1 MKRAVNLLLM
11 IAGAVVL
18 WSIDYTYPDDYI
30 AKGAITFAAL
40 AITYFFFSILLYTLV
55 APRVTAAKTQ
65 YQMRKVLS
73 VLNLVFSLAA
83 VLTIWIVDP
92 QALMVSFGL
101 MAAGV
106 AIALQDV
113 FRNIVGGLIIFIGSP
128 YRVGDRVRIKD
139 AVGDVIDTNIMY
151 TTLLELR
158 EWVDGDQATGR
169 LVLVPN
175 GHLLSGN
182 VYNYTR
188 DNNFLWDE
196 LVVPVSY
203 DNDWQSASEMVQKLV
218 EKETA
223 DVTNQA
229 RSELSSM
236 MNKYYLTSREV
247 QTRVYLVLTSNYLEL
262 RVRYICLTRERR
274 DTRNRL
280 SRQILKE
287 FEKNGVAIGSSTL
300 EITKF
305 PDFGLHNNME
315 GPEPR
320 S

>member
-1 MKRAVNLLLM
+1 MFVVKRAVNLLLL

-18 WSIDYTYPDDYI
+18 WLIDYTYPDAYI
-30 AKGAITFAAL
+30 VKSAITLAAL
-40 AITYFFFSILLYTLV
+40 AITYFFFSILLYTLL

-65 YQMRKVLS
+65 YQMRKLLS
-73 VLNLVFSLAA
+73 ILNLAFSFGA
-83 VLTIWIVDP
+83 VIMIWVVDP

-101 MAAGV
+101 LAAGV

-113 FRNIVGGLIIFIGSP
+113 FRNIVGGLTIFIGSP
-128 YRVGDRVRIKD
+128 YRVGDRVKIKD
-139 AVGDVIDTNIMY
+139 AVGDVIDTRIMY

-158 EWVDGDQATGR
+158 EWVDGDQPTGR
-169 LVLVPN
+169 LVIVPN

-196 LVVPVSY
+196 LVVPISY
-203 DNDWQSASEMVQKLV
+203 DNDWQAASEMVHKLV

-223 DVTNQA
+223 EVTDQA

-236 MNKYYLTSREV
+236 MSKYYLTTREV
-247 QTRVYLVLTSNYLEL
+247 QTRVYMVLTSNYLEL
-262 RVRYICLTRERR
+262 HIRYICLTRERR
-274 DTRNRL
+274 ETRNRL
-280 SRQILKE
+280 SRSILEE
-287 FEKNGVAIGSSTL
+287 FEQKGVAIGSSTL

-305 PDFGLHNNME
+305 PDIGAL
-315 GPEPR
+315 P
-320 S
+320 